1 MSESL
6 MKRLPSRREER
17 QAEADALRALH
28 KAVDDHGRAL
38 EVVGDALTV
47 ARRSL
52 EHVKA
57 AAEKLEEIA
66 RAPR

>member
-6 MKRLPSRREER
+6 MRRLPRRREEE
-17 QAEADALRALH
+17 QAEADALRELH

-57 AAEKLEEIA
+57 AAGKLEEIA
-66 RAPR
+66 RSRR